1 MSAVKI
7 KGKHVKQINNLKIK
21 YFPEFNYFVVS
32 PNKEVLKQGMTLE
45 DAELYCARNKDYIIK
60 KVK

>member
-7 KGKHVKQINNLKIK
+7 RGKHIKQINYLEIKYIPNLK
-21 YFPEFNYFVVS
+21 YFVVS
-32 PNKEVLKQGMTLE
+32 PNKEVLKANMTLE

-60 KVK
+60 RK